1 LIIFQG
7 LLYVGYGRQWCP
19 PEDPLKSNPMTLSKT
34 EARQSF
40 YALLAAVPFAVAIF
54 AATLALAEFAV

>member
-1 LIIFQG
+1 
-7 LLYVGYGRQWCP
+7 
-19 PEDPLKSNPMTLSKT
+19 MTLSKA

-40 YALLAAVPFAVAIF
+40 YALLAAVPFAVVIF